1 MKRKNSPTATNEAS
15 RSRRG
20 REPVSRPLFL
30 SPQQEAEVVAK
41 KVIRRLMQCQV
52 SREESEELREA
63 YRREKQEKHGMTER
77 ERRYLEMWG
86 DES

>member
-1 MKRKNSPTATNEAS
+1 MKQKNSPTVANEAS